1 MGWLRRNYDERRK
14 DFDTRNHCAEAE
26 FLTDLGLKANTRE
39 AVLALAIRSVIAE
52 LAEVRPEAI
61 CANHSFA
68 NDLSPLGMWDSLDTV
83 EFVLRLEARIG
94 NAIPDEQAEKLPGLA
109 DRDRVDPGYTVGT
122 MVRQMISFLSR
133 GGN

>member
-61 CANHSFA
+61 LREPFFR
-68 NDLSPLGMWDSLDTV
+68 
-83 EFVLRLEARIG
+83 ERFVATG
-94 NAIPDEQAEKLPGLA
+94 N
-109 DRDRVDPGYTVGT
+109 VG
-122 MVRQMISFLSR
+122 
-133 GGN
+133 